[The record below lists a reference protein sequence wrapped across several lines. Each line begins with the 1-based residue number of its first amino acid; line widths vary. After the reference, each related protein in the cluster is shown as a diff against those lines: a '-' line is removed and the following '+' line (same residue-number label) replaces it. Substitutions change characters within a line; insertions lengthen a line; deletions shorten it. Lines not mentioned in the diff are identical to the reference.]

1 VLPDG
6 ERKTWLARNGIV
18 SARTSGITRPAEA
31 GIKKLQQAETQAAMD
46 TGSQFALSHGA
57 ASGGQ
62 QSGMS

>member
-6 ERKTWLARNGIV
+6 EPKTWLASNGIV
-18 SARTSGITRPAEA
+18 SARTSGSTRPAGA
-31 GIKKLQQAETQAAMD
+31 GSKKLQQAEAQAAMD

-57 ASGGQ
+57 AAGGQ